1 MEKTSFEKL
10 AEDVSSKFADLIE
23 AGKAPWSMGGSI
35 PEYPV
40 DAISG
45 KPLAGITALQ
55 LLMKEKS
62 AGFSDNRWL
71 TEPQIA
77 ALGGKISK
85 GARGIPSVVWTETT
99 AGKLTQTKVPT
110 TYYNVEQCENLSRL
124 PPLSPYNHNPRDLMS
139 DICFGFGIK
148 PEQKF
153 GNPSAYVNKKREL
166 ILGDSSVYDP
176 SGKNYDK
183 ERLNAALD
191 GIRAL
196 TNFVNYQKH
205 QDLAKQPEDVNEL
218 GLREKLA
225 RTFMQSYA
233 GNRFPILDKDAEQAE
248 NKNLADF
255 IRKHPASLFTSASDA
270 SRLVDRIMEI
280 SERSYILFD
289 YERQDA
295 FILKAGEC
303 RSYLAKEFSKLSL
316 SGTLLNDS
324 EVRTLK
330 DTLFQQG
337 HFSPYSSN
345 INILNPAVQ
354 KNLCSQLNH
363 CGFNFIEN
371 QNRENLLSPD
381 VADRLLAARSR
392 SAMMAER
399 AEKAILESAIPPD
412 PNTRDWLETKINDH
426 RISRDESLFVAA
438 ANKTWNEIAYQRRT
452 ADKDFFSLKHCWVV
466 DFDADTVRKATL
478 KDAVGKAADMADTW
492 MEKDHNYSS
501 SVRSPIREACRE
513 LFNAQ
518 KDSSEY
524 DDLFG
529 RPKAEKELSFCDRIL
544 NPARDSDGRG
554 NLVLRD
560 LNHKGLVICS
570 DPRTLPEVCSWGPE
584 TLKAQCAEVLKKEG
598 LSFEAIE
605 ALGKK
610 EPDFKKQ
617 EHFND
622 FCNAQKTF
630 YSIESKRRET
640 EELNLM
646 RKTFSDP
653 SPEKVEAI
661 KAAAREQI
669 RAMRL
674 SAKLDQQ
681 RGMTQQS
688 SASDREVNRTQQAP
702 ER

>member
-23 AGKAPWSMGGSI
+23 AGKTPWSMGGSI

-99 AGKLTQTKVPT
+99 EGKQTQTKIPT

-124 PPLSPYNHNPRDLMS
+124 PPLSPYNHTPRDLMS
-139 DICFGFGIK
+139 DICIGFGIK
-148 PEQKF
+148 PEQEF

-205 QDLAKQPEDVNEL
+205 QDFAKQPEDANEL
-218 GLREKLA
+218 ALREKLA

-255 IRKHPASLFTSASDA
+255 IRKHPASLFTSAADA

-303 RSYLAKEFSKLSL
+303 RSYLAKEFSKLSF
-316 SGTLLNDS
+316 SGTLLSDS
-324 EVRTLK
+324 GVRELK
-330 DTLFQQG
+330 DSLFKQG
-337 HFSPYSSN
+337 YFSPYSCN
-345 INILNPAVQ
+345 INILNPVAE

-363 CGFNFIEN
+363 CGFQFVENRNRDNF
-371 QNRENLLSPD
+371 LSPYD
-381 VADRLLAARSR
+381 ADILLAAQSR
-392 SAMMAER
+392 SAMMGER
-399 AEKAILESAIPPD
+399 AQKAILESAIPPD
-412 PNTRDWLETKINDH
+412 PYKKGWLETKISD
-426 RISRDESLFVAA
+426 RQLSQDENAFVAA
-438 ANKTWNEIAYQRRT
+438 ANKTWNEIAYRRRT

-492 MEKDHNYSS
+492 MEKDHNYGS

-524 DDLFG
+524 DDMFG
-529 RPKAEKELSFCDRIL
+529 RVKAEKELSFCDRIL

-554 NLVLRD
+554 NIVLRD

-605 ALGKK
+605 TLGKN
-610 EPDFKKQ
+610 EPDYKKQ

-674 SAKLDQQ
+674 SPKLDLQ

-688 SASDREVNRTQQAP
+688 SVSDREANRTQQAL

>member
-10 AEDVSSKFADLIE
+10 ADDVSSKFADLIE

-85 GARGIPSVVWTETT
+85 GARGITSVVWTETT
-99 AGKLTQTKVPT
+99 AGKPTQTKIPT
-110 TYYNVEQCENLSRL
+110 TYYNVEQCESLSRL
-124 PPLSPYNHNPRDLMS
+124 PPHSPYAHDPEGLMADLCAGYGLTSRYMFDNP
-139 DICFGFGIK
+139 
-148 PEQKF
+148 
-153 GNPSAYVNKKREL
+153 GNAYVNLNNEL
-166 ILGDSSVYDP
+166 ILGNDSFYDP
-176 SGKNYDK
+176 SGKNNERK
-183 ERLNAALD
+183 RLNGDLD
-191 GIRAL
+191 GIWAI
-196 TNFVNYQKH
+196 TKFVNYQRHKVFS
-205 QDLAKQPEDVNEL
+205 KQPEDVIEL
-218 GLREKLA
+218 IFREKLA

-233 GNRFPILDKDAEQAE
+233 GNRFPIFDKDVEQTN
-248 NKNLADF
+248 NKDLADF
-255 IRKHPASLFTSASDA
+255 IRKEPSSLFTAAADA
-270 SRLVDRIMEI
+270 SRLVDRMMKTG
-280 SERSYILFD
+280 ERSYILFD

-295 FILKAGEC
+295 FILKAGEF
-303 RSYLAKEFSKLSL
+303 RNYLAKEFSKLNL
-316 SGTLLNDS
+316 SGTVLNNS
-324 EVRTLK
+324 EVRALK
-330 DTLFQQG
+330 DTLSKQG
-337 HFSPYSSN
+337 YFSPYRN
-345 INILNPAVQ
+345 TNILNPAVEA
-354 KNLCSQLNH
+354 NLCSQLNH
-363 CGFNFIEN
+363 CGFGFVEN
-371 QNRENLLSPD
+371 RNTDNSLPPYD
-381 VADRLLAARSR
+381 ADKLLAAQSR
-392 SAMMAER
+392 SALMGER
-399 AEKAILESAIPPD
+399 ARKVILESDIPPSSN
-412 PNTRDWLETKINDH
+412 PKWLETKLSD
-426 RISRDESLFVAA
+426 RQLSQDENLYVTA
-438 ANKTWNEIAYQRRT
+438 ANKTWNEIAYRRRT

-466 DFDADTVRKATL
+466 DFDTDTVRKATL
-478 KDAVGKAADMADTW
+478 KDAVGKAANMADAW
-492 MEKDHNYSS
+492 MEKDKNYGST
-501 SVRSPIREACRE
+501 VRSPIREACRE

-518 KDSSEY
+518 KDPSEY

-529 RPKAEKELSFCDRIL
+529 RVKAEKELTFCDRIL
-544 NPARDSDGRG
+544 NPARDLDGRG
-554 NLVLRD
+554 NIVLRD

-584 TLKAQCAEVLKKEG
+584 TLKAQCAEVLKNEG

-605 ALGKK
+605 ALGKN
-610 EPDFKKQ
+610 EPDYKKQ

-640 EELNLM
+640 EELKLM
-646 RKTFSDP
+646 RETFSDP

-674 SAKLDQQ
+674 SPKLDQQ
-681 RGMTQQS
+681 RGMMQQS
-688 SASDREVNRTQQAP
+688 SASDRETNRTQQAP

>member
-99 AGKLTQTKVPT
+99 TGKQTQTKIPT

-139 DICFGFGIK
+139 DICAGFGLK
-148 PEQKF
+148 TTHEY

-176 SGKNYDK
+176 SRKNYDK

-218 GLREKLA
+218 ALREKLA

-233 GNRFPILDKDAEQAE
+233 GNRFPILDKDFEQAE

-255 IRKHPASLFTSASDA
+255 IRKHPASLFTSAADA
-270 SRLVDRIMEI
+270 SRLVDRIMDI

-426 RISRDESLFVAA
+426 RISQDERLFVAA

-478 KDAVGKAADMADTW
+478 KDAVGKAADMADAW

-529 RPKAEKELSFCDRIL
+529 RVKAEKELSFCDRIL
-544 NPARDSDGRG
+544 NPARDLDGRG
-554 NLVLRD
+554 NIVLRD

-674 SAKLDQQ
+674 SPKLDQQ

-688 SASDREVNRTQQAP
+688 SASDSEADRTQQAP

>member
-99 AGKLTQTKVPT
+99 TGKQTQTKIPT

-139 DICFGFGIK
+139 DICAGFGLK
-148 PEQKF
+148 TTHEY

-176 SGKNYDK
+176 SRKNYDK

-218 GLREKLA
+218 ALREKLA

-233 GNRFPILDKDAEQAE
+233 GNRFPILDKDFEQAE

-255 IRKHPASLFTSASDA
+255 IRKHPASLFTSAADA
-270 SRLVDRIMEI
+270 SRLVDRIMDI

-426 RISRDESLFVAA
+426 RISQDESLFVAA

-478 KDAVGKAADMADTW
+478 KDAVGKAADMADAW

-529 RPKAEKELSFCDRIL
+529 RVKAEKELSFCDRIL
-544 NPARDSDGRG
+544 NPARDLDGRG
-554 NLVLRD
+554 NIVLRD

-674 SAKLDQQ
+674 SPKLDQQ

-688 SASDREVNRTQQAP
+688 SASDSEADRTQQAP

>member
-99 AGKLTQTKVPT
+99 TGKQTQTKIPT

-139 DICFGFGIK
+139 DICAGFGLK
-148 PEQKF
+148 TTHEY

-176 SGKNYDK
+176 SRKNYDK

-218 GLREKLA
+218 ALREKLA

-233 GNRFPILDKDAEQAE
+233 GNRFPILDKDFEQAE

-255 IRKHPASLFTSASDA
+255 IRKHPASLFTSAADA
-270 SRLVDRIMEI
+270 SRLVDRIMDI

-426 RISRDESLFVAA
+426 RISQDESLFVAA

-478 KDAVGKAADMADTW
+478 KDAVGKAADMADAW

-529 RPKAEKELSFCDRIL
+529 RVKAEKELSFCDRIL
-544 NPARDSDGRG
+544 NPARDLDGRG
-554 NLVLRD
+554 NIVLRD

-598 LSFEAIE
+598 LSFEAIK

-674 SAKLDQQ
+674 SPKLDQQ

-688 SASDREVNRTQQAP
+688 SASDSEADRTQQAP

>member
-35 PEYPV
+35 QEYPV

-62 AGFSDNRWL
+62 ASFSDNRWL

-99 AGKLTQTKVPT
+99 AGKQTQTKIPT

-139 DICFGFGIK
+139 DICVGFGIK
-148 PEQKF
+148 PEQEF

-191 GIRAL
+191 GIRAV
-196 TNFVNYQKH
+196 TDFVNDQKH

-218 GLREKLA
+218 ALREKLA

-255 IRKHPASLFTSASDA
+255 IRKQPSSLFTAAADA

-324 EVRTLK
+324 EVRELK
-330 DTLFQQG
+330 DSLFKQG
-337 HFSPYSSN
+337 YFSPYSCN

-354 KNLCSQLNH
+354 ENLCSQLNH
-363 CGFNFIEN
+363 CGFQFVENRNRGNF
-371 QNRENLLSPD
+371 LSPYD
-381 VADRLLAARSR
+381 ADILLAAQSR
-392 SAMMAER
+392 SAMMGER
-399 AEKAILESAIPPD
+399 GQKAILESAIPPD
-412 PNTRDWLETKINDH
+412 PYKKGWLETKIGDRQLSQDEND
-426 RISRDESLFVAA
+426 FVAA

-492 MEKDHNYSS
+492 MEKDHNYGS

-529 RPKAEKELSFCDRIL
+529 RVKAEKELSFCDRIL

-554 NLVLRD
+554 NIVLRD

-605 ALGKK
+605 TLGKN
-610 EPDFKKQ
+610 EPDYKKQ

-674 SAKLDQQ
+674 SPKLDQQ

-688 SASDREVNRTQQAP
+688 SVSDREANRTQQAP